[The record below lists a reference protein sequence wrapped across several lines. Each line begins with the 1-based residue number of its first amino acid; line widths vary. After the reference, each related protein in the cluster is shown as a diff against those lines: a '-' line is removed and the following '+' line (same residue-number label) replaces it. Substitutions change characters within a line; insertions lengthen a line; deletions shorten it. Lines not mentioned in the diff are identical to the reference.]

1 MLKDSF
7 VMKNES
13 QDDDRVNV
21 DKGYHPEIIAV
32 INCVLNVPLI
42 PLSIIGNALVLAVIL
57 RTPPL
62 RSVPSTV
69 FLCSLAVSDFL
80 VGLVVQPVYIAN
92 GLTNSLKQATDLL
105 ISLVCG
111 VSLYTMTAISVDRYL
126 SLRYHMRYPNL
137 MTTKRAIYIS
147 ASLWFVCILLS
158 SSRIW
163 NRNILFIFVYVII
176 VICLA
181 ISSFCYVRIYH
192 VVRHHELDIQ
202 AQQQAV
208 NNSIND
214 ENNTHTFLRSKKTA
228 LNTFIYYIFLILCYF
243 PTLISI
249 LILTFS
255 KYLHS
260 DPWDFTDTVMFFN
273 SSINPFLYF
282 WRNREIRAAA
292 STTLR
297 KLLCKRTGQN

>member
-1 MLKDSF
+1 
-7 VMKNES
+7 MKNLS
-13 QDDDRVNV
+13 QADDRASM
-21 DKGYHPEIIAV
+21 DRSYHPETIAV
-32 INCVLNVPLI
+32 VNCVLNVPLM
-42 PLSIIGNALVLAVIL
+42 PLSIIGNALVLVVIL

-62 RSVPSTV
+62 RSAPSNV

-80 VGLVVQPVYIAN
+80 VGLVVQPVYIVNA
-92 GLTNSLKQATDLL
+92 LTNSLKQATDLM
-105 ISLVCG
+105 ISLFCG
-111 VSLYTMTAISVDRYL
+111 VSLYTMTAISMDRYL
-126 SLRYHMRYPNL
+126 FLRYHMRYPNL
-137 MTTKRAIYIS
+137 MTTKRAIFIS

-163 NRNILFIFVYVII
+163 NRNILFIFAYVII

-192 VVRHHELDIQ
+192 VVRHHELDIH

-208 NNSIND
+208 NNSLND

-249 LILTFS
+249 
-255 KYLHS
+255 H
-260 DPWDFTDTVMFFN
+260 FN
-273 SSINPFLYF
+273 ISF
-282 WRNREIRAAA
+282 
-292 STTLR
+292 
-297 KLLCKRTGQN
+297 